1 MSKPYISINS
11 VTYSSSVLTVNYNF
25 GRLRGLVTG
34 GSPISVY
41 GFSNSISFTN
51 TSTYGNN
58 VTATFSV
65 NALGTASGANYSDPT
80 AITWTFGGTPS
91 STTTNAR
98 LTLGSTQLSS
108 YTSSTTVLATF
119 LSGLATSLTGIKGVA
134 ATATSTTLVVSVP
147 NTGNLYNGTQ
157 LFLNLTQGAS
167 SIVATANSG
176 VTNSGTYSGG
186 STTYNVYLQ
195 SSAVNGAI
203 IPKSTTSFTASV
215 LL

>member
-11 VTYSSSVLTVNYNF
+11 VTYSNSVLTVNYNF

-58 VTATFSV
+58 ITATFST

-91 STTTNAR
+91 TNTNAK
-98 LTLGSTQLSS
+98 LTIGSTQLSS
-108 YTSSTTVLATF
+108 YTSSTAVLATY
-119 LSGLATSLTGIKGVA
+119 LSGLATSISGNSKGVS

-147 NTGNLYNGTQ
+147 NTGNLYNNTQ
-157 LFLNLTQGAS
+157 VFLNLSQGAS
-167 SIVATANSG
+167 TIVGTSSNG

-203 IPKSTTSFTASV
+203 IPKSVTSLTASV
-215 LL
+215 LV

>member
-11 VTYSSSVLTVNYNF
+11 VTYSNSVLTVNYNF

-58 VTATFSV
+58 ITATFST

-91 STTTNAR
+91 TSTNAK
-98 LTLGSTQLSS
+98 LTIGSTQLSS
-108 YTSSTTVLATF
+108 YTSSTAVLATY
-119 LSGLATSLTGIKGVA
+119 LNGLATSLTGVKGVS

-157 LFLNLTQGAS
+157 VLLNLTPGTGT
-167 SIVATANSG
+167 IIGTANSG

-203 IPKSTTSFTASV
+203 IPKSVTSLTASSLV
-215 LL
+215 